1 MPAATLVVVLLYAPF
16 VYTCFLSLFE
26 YHGVGAMKF
35 TGLGQ
40 YAAFFTSTSF
50 SSIVENTLLW
60 VVGTLI
66 LPVGLGLLAA
76 VLTFGMWG
84 SRFVRLVLLVPYGMS
99 GVAIGVLWG
108 FILEPGGALNQALHF
123 FHLPGG
129 ATSFLEYAPLST
141 VLMIMAATWQGL
153 GVNMLL
159 FAVGLQSIP
168 AEPLEAAKVDGAEGF
183 TLFRLVTWPLL
194 RPITV
199 IVVGLAIVNGL
210 KTFDIVW
217 TLTQGG
223 PGLASATLAVS
234 MYQTTFLAQEYG
246 QGAAIAVLLTVLAS
260 AAALIYLRRQI
271 APPKGA

>member
-1 MPAATLVVVLLYAPF
+1 
-16 VYTCFLSLFE
+16 
-26 YHGVGAMKF
+26 
-35 TGLGQ
+35 
-40 YAAFFTSTSF
+40 
-50 SSIVENTLLW
+50 
-60 VVGTLI
+60 
-66 LPVGLGLLAA
+66 
-76 VLTFGMWG
+76 
-84 SRFVRLVLLVPYGMS
+84 
-99 GVAIGVLWG
+99 
-108 FILEPGGALNQALHF
+108 
-123 FHLPGG
+123 
-129 ATSFLEYAPLST
+129 
-141 VLMIMAATWQGL
+141 
-153 GVNMLL
+153 
-159 FAVGLQSIP
+159 
-168 AEPLEAAKVDGAEGF
+168 VDGAEGF